1 MSKILANEIANY
13 GDDAPIDL
21 KEGLNIPAG
30 KPIQAAGSTGTTGQ
44 VLSTTGTSIQWVTP
58 FSGSYTD
65 LTNKPTIPSAQVN
78 ADWNSSSGVSAIL
91 NKPVVPPL
99 SSVVTASAGTAALSF
114 NSANGQFTYTPPDL
128 SSFATTT
135 SLTTAVANS
144 SNWDTAYGW
153 GNHAS
158 AGYLTTETDT
168 VSTVF
173 GRSVSPQDWQANT
186 QDAVVYTGKLI
197 TGSHIITN
205 DVYFFGL
212 GDNISIH
219 GEAGGVTYLDRDS
232 ADDNLPYMRGSNIN
246 KKVSADYFI
255 RMSGLTSNPASQFKF
270 GNSHTVDSVMH
281 HDVFTNS
288 AGNPITYSIGNDS
301 GIIRLGNVLS
311 TTAYLE
317 ASSTATSLFLNGALK
332 LKTVSNLSLIHI

>member
-153 GNHAS
+153 GDHAQ
-158 AGYLTTETDT
+158 AGYLTAEVDT
-168 VSTVF
+168 IQDVVQRSYYDRPWFGGTFSNSWAPGGYPVF
-173 GRSVSPQDWQANT
+173 NT
-186 QDAVVYTGKLI
+186 T
-197 TGSHIITN
+197 TFTN
-205 DVYFFGL
+205 EIYHHGFG
-212 GDNISIH
+212 DSIH
-219 GEAGGVTYLDRDS
+219 I
-232 ADDNLPYMRGSNIN
+232 GSNTAG
-246 KKVSADYFI
+246 VRWLDY
-255 RMSGLTSNPASQFKF
+255 
-270 GNSHTVDSVMH
+270 D
-281 HDVFTNS
+281 
-288 AGNPITYSIGNDS
+288 
-301 GIIRLGNVLS
+301 
-311 TTAYLE
+311 
-317 ASSTATSLFLNGALK
+317 
-332 LKTVSNLSLIHI
+332 LSLIHI

>member
-128 SSFATTT
+128 SGYVTTT
-135 SLTTAVANS
+135 SLTTALTNS

-158 AGYLTTETDT
+158 A
-168 VSTVF
+168 
-173 GRSVSPQDWQANT
+173 
-186 QDAVVYTGKLI
+186 
-197 TGSHIITN
+197 
-205 DVYFFGL
+205 
-212 GDNISIH
+212 
-219 GEAGGVTYLDRDS
+219 
-232 ADDNLPYMRGSNIN
+232 
-246 KKVSADYFI
+246 
-255 RMSGLTSNPASQFKF
+255 
-270 GNSHTVDSVMH
+270 
-281 HDVFTNS
+281 
-288 AGNPITYSIGNDS
+288 
-301 GIIRLGNVLS
+301 
-311 TTAYLE
+311 
-317 ASSTATSLFLNGALK
+317 
-332 LKTVSNLSLIHI
+332 